1 MRMRGTFVMNG
12 SLVASMKLR
21 VFNSEVLLEKS
32 LMLLTNFRESR
43 SPGRRR
49 LQGRDEVSRRGTMRV
64 ALRVVGELLL
74 LGSVVLRSLFERVV
88 REVVDVVQGDSSWQT
103 WFASLGTS
111 LSTTLAPVKPWE
123 WFAGNRGGLVPR
135 FTRETACCVSP

>member
-12 SLVASMKLR
+12 SLVASMELR

-103 WFASLGTS
+103 WFAFA
-111 LSTTLAPVKPWE
+111 LSTILAPVKPWE
-123 WFAGNRGGLVPR
+123 TSPQ
-135 FTRETACCVSP
+135 ETPCCVSHRARFGV

>member
-12 SLVASMKLR
+12 SLVASMELR

-103 WFASLGTS
+103 WFASLG
-111 LSTTLAPVKPWE
+111 LSTTLSPVKPWE
-123 WFAGNRGGLVPR
+123 WLAGNRGRLVPR
-135 FTRETACCVSP
+135 FTRETACCVIP

>member
-49 LQGRDEVSRRGTMRV
+49 LQGHDEASRRGTMRV

-88 REVVDVVQGDSSWQT
+88 REVVDVVQGGSSWQT
-103 WFASLGTS
+103 WFASLE

-123 WFAGNRGGLVPR
+123 WLAGNRGRLVPR
-135 FTRETACCVSP
+135 FTRETACCVIP